1 MLEADSMRSQ
11 GSLLQGRM
19 AFSFHRFRQPGQ
31 GVCDCTVHLHHP
43 DGHGCD
49 PGSQQDV
56 VQSQNHL
63 AAIKRDWRDSG
74 YRLSDALPVAPWAG
88 ALDKVICTPNTG
100 CPVLGVHIN
109 EPAETGDFYLLMSM
123 RKMRNTLLYIFP
135 RLQSHFLPGKTI
147 WHTTGG
153 VTCDEEKGVVLLH
166 G

>member
-1 MLEADSMRSQ
+1 MRSR
-11 GSLLQGRM
+11 GSLLRGRM

-49 PGSQQDV
+49 PGSQQY
-56 VQSQNHL
+56 NPR
-63 AAIKRDWRDSG
+63 IIWRPLNGIGADSG
-74 YRLSDALPVAPWAG
+74 YRLFDALPVAPWAG

-100 CPVLGVHIN
+100 CPVLGVHIT

-123 RKMRNTLLYIFP
+123 RKMRNTLLCIFP

-147 WHTTGG
+147 WRTTGG